1 AKSQWIVFLE
11 NNSTETLHH
20 CSDDGSDARGQV
32 DLKGQANFTKNMLP
46 FIVVSATPLGG
57 REKDLC
63 VIGTEQKCN
72 EANSTKEC
80 YCTPTEAANVY
91 LFVLNISSKPEL
103 LGGKIKAKLIY
114 DNSSVI
120 STEILVPEFNEA
132 KEVMETAMTIN
143 GKDVRQD
150 CRETIKIKD
159 NELNI
164 EASCQS
170 SGYPCY
176 LELLVEGSNSSHV
189 RLGNISFQNEF
200 YDELSLQIHL
210 RTSRCAK
217 GKFVERYTC
226 NIEFVAEQI
235 THEES
240 FFNDTFFIVIIASVA
255 VVLIITIILVIVIFR
270 RRRHKRKALINNQT
284 EALTNL
290 TASHTSED
298 HAIEVTIPPEKPK
311 RTYVY
316 QKDTKEDNDHA
327 AMLPEYEEIQET
339 NEIV

>member
-1 AKSQWIVFLE
+1 MFKYMHYFQ
-11 NNSTETLHH
+11 
-20 CSDDGSDARGQV
+20 
-32 DLKGQANFTKNMLP
+32 
-46 FIVVSATPLGG
+46 
-57 REKDLC
+57 LC
-63 VIGTEQKCN
+63 LIGTEQKCN
-72 EANSTKEC
+72 ESNSKNHC

-91 LFVLNISSKPEL
+91 LFVLNISSYPDL
-103 LGGKIKAKLIY
+103 FGGKIKAMLMY
-114 DNSSVI
+114 VD
-120 STEILVPEFNEA
+120 STEVSAEILVPEFKEA
-132 KEVMETAMTIN
+132 TELMETAMTIN
-143 GKDVRQD
+143 GKDVGQD
-150 CRETIKIKD
+150 CKETINVKD

-164 EASCQS
+164 EASCLS

-226 NIEFVAEQI
+226 NIEIVAEQI

-240 FFNDTFFIVIIASVA
+240 FFNDTFYIATIASVA
-255 VVLIITIILVIVIFR
+255 VVLIIIIILAIVIFR
-270 RRRHKRKALINNQT
+270 RRRHQRNDLINHQT

-290 TASHTSED
+290 TASHTSEN
-298 HAIEVTIPPEKPK
+298 HVIEVTIPPEKPK

-327 AMLPEYEEIQET
+327 AMLPEHEEIQET